1 MRIVSETTEANFGG
15 CPTCSKVHYLA
26 LINGAI
32 VSSENISDVLDAKS
46 RAGHAIDVDHAAIS
60 HLLHDGFVP
69 QPRTVYR
76 DVFAISIGF
85 SAGVEHGR
93 IKFQR
98 SFPFSLERSRGDQVG
113 SAQQLLELLATA
125 TSSACDR
132 ANNVLLLSSGLD
144 STALAVAAKHAGR
157 DDLLCVTYG
166 EPDRQSEVDLARAVC
181 RRLGLRHQAHIVD
194 VRSPEMPRALL
205 TYASKVPEPCA
216 DPALIAAVS
225 TIGAKCDGNSA
236 ILDGSGSDFYF
247 WAPPRSLDLL
257 KVRLGLSRLPVVRDL
272 RRLVPFY
279 MRHERLLS
287 TPIEPYL
294 LHGPWLRH
302 CDTIDF
308 YAESADTHRFWLNE
322 FRAHGVTPDREAR
335 FVARAMYVG
344 PGAHMKKTRNA
355 ALAVGATVRF
365 PWSDSAVAAYCFHLP
380 ETHRFDRRS
389 KKSKMLVREMLR
401 QAIGYDDETIGKR
414 PFLFAKQRFLQA
426 HKAFC
431 REQILACALWSRSIE
446 NTVERLTRML
456 DQGRPTEN
464 ALLALLM
471 VSLWHNH
478 WFADRQ
484 RTVEYAPLLRQTG

>member
-1 MRIVSETTEANFGG
+1 VSETQGASFGG
-15 CPTCSKVHYLA
+15 CPTCSKVRYLA
-26 LINGAI
+26 VIDGEA

-46 RAGHAIDVDHAAIS
+46 RAGHAIEVDHTAIS

-85 SAGVEHGR
+85 SARVEQGQV
-93 IKFQR
+93 KFER
-98 SFPFSLERSRGDQVG
+98 NFPFSLERSRGDQVG
-113 SAQQLLELLATA
+113 NPQTLLDLLAKATA
-125 TSSACDR
+125 DACNR
-132 ANNVLLLSSGLD
+132 TNNVLLLSSGLD

-157 DDLLCVTYG
+157 DDLQCVTYG

-181 RRLGLRHQAHIVD
+181 RRLGLRHQAHVVD
-194 VRSPEMPRALL
+194 VQSPDIPRALL
-205 TYASKVPEPCA
+205 SYASSVPEPCA
-216 DPALIAAVS
+216 DPALIATIS
-225 TIGAKCDGNSA
+225 TIGTRCDRNSA

-257 KVRLGLSRLPVVRDL
+257 KMRLGLSRLPAVRDL
-272 RRLVPFY
+272 RGLVPFY

-287 TPIEPYL
+287 TPLEPYL

-302 CDTIDF
+302 CDSLLF
-308 YAESADTHRFWLNE
+308 YPESADTHHFWLNE
-322 FRAHGVTPDREAR
+322 FRTNGATPDQEAR

-355 ALAVGATVRF
+355 SLAVGATAQF
-365 PWSDSAVAAYCFHLP
+365 PWSNAAVSDYCFHLP

-389 KKSKMLVREMLR
+389 RKSKILVREMLR
-401 QAIGYDDETIGKR
+401 QTIGYDDETIGKR
-414 PFLFAKQRFLQA
+414 PFLFAKRRFLQA

-431 REQILACALWSRSIE
+431 REQIVACSLWSSSIE
-446 NTVERLTRML
+446 KIVGRLAEML

-478 WFADRQ
+478 WFANRQ
-484 RTVEYAPLLRQTG
+484 RTVEYAPLLRQIA